1 MDEMEQP
8 IEATGRSPLAEIA
21 HKEFTVV
28 LRGYDRDEVDQF
40 LAQVEE
46 ALQDLVERAD
56 DRPAPGHV
64 AEWMGNEVA
73 AVLAAA
79 EAAAAKVTSD
89 AEAASE
95 AVRLQAEIDVVEAR
109 KGVER
114 ARADAAKLRDTAEED
129 AAEIKLKA
137 QEEAERI
144 LREARLVAQRVE
156 NAAESRREEILADA
170 RRGVR
175 DLQEREEEIH
185 ARIAALEETFGA
197 LRGVVSD
204 QAGIVSSQPI
214 REEDRPT
221 EERRVV
227 DLSDA
232 ESKEREKSS

>member
-1 MDEMEQP
+1 MDEMDQP
-8 IEATGRSPLAEIA
+8 IGPAGRSPLAEIA

-40 LAQVEE
+40 LAQLEE

-79 EAAAAKVTSD
+79 EAAAEKVRADAAADSD
-89 AEAASE
+89 
-95 AVRLQAEIDVVEAR
+95 AVRLQAETDLVEAR
-109 KGVER
+109 KAVER
-114 ARADAAKLRDTAEED
+114 ARSDADKVRVNAEEE
-129 AAEIKLKA
+129 AAEIKLKS

-156 NAAESRREEILADA
+156 NAAQSRREEILADA

-175 DLQEREEEIH
+175 DLEDREKEIH

-197 LRGVVSD
+197 LRGVVSN
-204 QAGIVSSQPI
+204 QAGIGGSQPTA
-214 REEDRPT
+214 EEEQPT

-232 ESKEREKSS
+232 ERKAREKSS